1 MDGLTALV
9 GLTGYTVDNPEAD
22 PEERSGNPADP
33 RHGDVGEKATPYSW
47 QSLQTP
53 GALANSP
60 GPAEDDLIESW
71 DVFFSLPAG
80 SMDEL
85 VADDTAPWTHSGPW
99 PADPIGDGSVGP
111 DNAVRQLETNAA
123 LRSIKVG
130 PAQRAMFRP
139 WANPQQDAWQEIWQV
154 DPNSDD
160 IPVATDQ
167 MKASLA
173 PGGRGSTDRRQSFAK
188 QNGFGFDSRHI
199 HRRFAT
205 GHIPG
210 NFPWMRP
217 GSRPLVKSTP
227 GPAKPQIGSNSQFAG
242 QDIGAAFETDGAILT
257 GSANAY
263 GGPPIPYVAP
273 SLTGNEDGGE
283 MYDYQDYYGM

>member
-9 GLTGYTVDNPEAD
+9 GLSGFTVDQPEAD

-33 RHGDVGEKATPYSW
+33 RHGNVGEAAQPYSW

-60 GPAEDDLIESW
+60 GPAEDDLIGE
-71 DVFFSLPAG
+71 DHYYTLTAG
-80 SMDEL
+80 SMEEIC
-85 VADDTAPWTHSGPW
+85 AGDTAPWTHNGPW

-111 DNAVRQLETNAA
+111 DNAVRQLEVNAA

-130 PAQRAMFRP
+130 PASRAIYRP
-139 WANPQQDAWQEIWQV
+139 WAKPVQDAWQEIWQV
-154 DPNSDD
+154 DANSDD
-160 IPVATDQ
+160 IPNAPDQ
-167 MKASLA
+167 LKASLA
-173 PGGRGSTDRRQSFAK
+173 PGGRGSTDRRQSFAR
-188 QNGFGFDSRHI
+188 QNSYGFDSRHM
-199 HRRFAT
+199 HRRFAV

-217 GSRPLVKSTP
+217 GSRPLVKSIP
-227 GPAKPQIGSNSQFAG
+227 GPAKPAIGPNSQFAG
-242 QDIGAAFETDGAILT
+242 DNLGQAFSTDGAILT
-257 GSANAY
+257 GAPNAY
-263 GGPPIPYVAP
+263 GGPPTPYVAP
-273 SLTGNEDGGE
+273 ALTGNEDGGE

>member
-9 GLTGYTVDNPEAD
+9 GLSGFTVDTPEAS

-33 RHGDVGEKATPYSW
+33 RHANVGEQATPYSW

-53 GALANSP
+53 GAHANAP
-60 GPAEDDLIESW
+60 GPAENDFIEDDFLGYI
-71 DVFFSLPAG
+71 LPAG
-80 SMDEL
+80 TIDEM
-85 VADDTAPWTHSGPW
+85 VAGDTAPWTHSGPW

-111 DNAVRQLETNAA
+111 DNAVRQLTVNAA

-130 PAQRAMFRP
+130 PASRAIMRP
-139 WANPQQDAWQEIWQV
+139 WANPVQDAWQEIWEV
-154 DPNSDD
+154 NPNSDD

-173 PGGRGSTDRRQSFAK
+173 PGGRGSTDRRQSFAR
-188 QNGFGFDSRHI
+188 QNSFGFDSRHM
-199 HRRFAT
+199 HRRFAV

-217 GSRPLVKSTP
+217 GSRPLVKSIP
-227 GPAKPQIGSNSQFAG
+227 GPARPPIGNNSQFAG
-242 QDIGAAFETDGAILT
+242 QNLGQAFGTDGAILT
-257 GSANAY
+257 GAPNAY
-263 GGPPIPYVAP
+263 AGPPAPYVAP
-273 SLTGNEDGGE
+273 ALADDAEGGE